1 MTSHADNHDRDKLSR
16 WRGDLTSGDDS
27 TFPVYAVFLV
37 TPEDRPAH
45 DIFRAYRGSF
55 EERGAGFQHLMI
67 FGQHGVSTTVKGLLA
82 ELGLGLDSLPL
93 LGLFPGPPSDAIHT
107 IGLRQGDYRPGESGD
122 SKALDGP
129 WMDVLGFLEQA
140 AEEAADG
147 GGEALNLNREGN
159 LKPLSLGAGA
169 MGGIVERVLGSV
181 S

>member
-1 MTSHADNHDRDKLSR
+1 MTSHADNHDRDKLTR
-16 WRGDLTSGDDS
+16 WRGDLTSGDAS

-107 IGLRQGDYRPGESGD
+107 IGLRQGGYQPGESGD

-129 WMDVLGFLEQA
+129 WMDVLGFLE
-140 AEEAADG
+140 EAADG
-147 GGEALNLNREGN
+147 GGEAIDLNREGN
-159 LKPLSLGAGA
+159 LKTLSLGARA
-169 MGGIVERVLGSV
+169 MGEIVERVLGSV

>member
-1 MTSHADNHDRDKLSR
+1 MTSHADNHDRDKLTR
-16 WRGDLTSGDDS
+16 WRGDLTSGDAS

-55 EERGAGFQHLMI
+55 EERGAGFQHLII

-129 WMDVLGFLEQA
+129 WMDVLGFLQET
-140 AEEAADG
+140 ADG
-147 GGEALNLNREGN
+147 GGEAIDLNRAAD
-159 LKPLSLGAGA
+159 LKPLSLGTGV
-169 MGGIVERVLGSV
+169 MGEIVERVLGSV

>member
-1 MTSHADNHDRDKLSR
+1 MTTHADNHDRDKLSR
-16 WRGDLTSGDDS
+16 WRGDLTSGEALS
-27 TFPVYAVFLV
+27 FPVYAVFLV

-45 DIFRAYRGSF
+45 DIFRAFRSSF

-67 FGQHGVSTTVKGLLA
+67 FGQHGISTTVKGLLA
-82 ELGLGLDSLPL
+82 ELGLGVDALPL

-107 IGLRQGDYRPGESGD
+107 IGLRQGDYGSGESGD
-122 SKALDGP
+122 AKALNGP

-140 AEEAADG
+140 ADG
-147 GGEALNLNREGN
+147 GGEALNLNLEGN

-169 MGGIVERVLGSV
+169 MGQIVERVLGSV

>member
-16 WRGDLTSGDDS
+16 WRGDLTSGDAS

-37 TPEDRPAH
+37 TPEDRAAH

-55 EERGAGFQHLMI
+55 EQRGAGFQHLMI

-107 IGLRQGDYRPGESGD
+107 IGLRQGDYGSGESGD
-122 SKALDGP
+122 AKALNGP

-140 AEEAADG
+140 ADG
-147 GGEALNLNREGN
+147 GGEALNLNLEGN

-169 MGGIVERVLGSV
+169 MGQIVERVLGSV